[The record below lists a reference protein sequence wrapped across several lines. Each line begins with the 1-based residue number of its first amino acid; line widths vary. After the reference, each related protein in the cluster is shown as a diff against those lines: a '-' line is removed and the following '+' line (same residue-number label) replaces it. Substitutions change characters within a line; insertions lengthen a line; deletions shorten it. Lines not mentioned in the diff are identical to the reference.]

1 MTIFNHNTM
10 TPAERELLKKLDQ
23 MVMNASDEEL
33 KTIQEIDL
41 QTQLDG
47 ISFYDAFVN
56 SKYLTNQSIKQ
67 ETRDF
72 RK

>member
-1 MTIFNHNTM
+1 M
-10 TPAERELLKKLDQ
+10 TPAERELLKKLDH
-23 MVMNASDEEL
+23 MVLNASDEEL
-33 KTIQEIDL
+33 QKIQEIDL

-56 SKYLTNQSIKQ
+56 SKSLTKQSIKHK
-67 ETRDF
+67 TRDS